1 MSRANERSGVKCE
14 YEDAT
19 KTALAYLQAVGV
31 VEPYEDSTPEYREPE
46 TNILPDAIM
55 REAGVDDLPDDP
67 DEDGLSTPEYRKGET
82 VTMLAAILGATHFP
96 NPSDFP
102 TIRLRLAPPIWG
114 TAIYTAGPIPESSKA
129 FSKRIASIQRI
140 AKP

>member
-1 MSRANERSGVKCE
+1 ME
-14 YEDAT
+14 
-19 KTALAYLQAVGV
+19 
-31 VEPYEDSTPEYREPE
+31 STPEYREPE

-82 VTMLAAILGATHFP
+82 VTKLAAILGATQLP
-96 NPSDFP
+96 NDPSAARAAYPGSHP
-102 TIRLRLAPPIWG
+102 TSQRSVCGSVRRFGTGAPLQPVWPNLGSHLG

>member
-1 MSRANERSGVKCE
+1 MSGANERSGVECE

-67 DEDGLSTPEYRKGET
+67 DEDGLSTPEYRERET
-82 VTMLAAILGATHFP
+82 ETMRAAILGAIRFP
-96 NPSDFP
+96 NDPFAARAAYLGHCYLHRGSDSGDLESLLKKDRKHP
-102 TIRLRLAPPIWG
+102 AYRKALTILFA
-114 TAIYTAGPIPESSKA
+114 
-129 FSKRIASIQRI
+129 
-140 AKP
+140 